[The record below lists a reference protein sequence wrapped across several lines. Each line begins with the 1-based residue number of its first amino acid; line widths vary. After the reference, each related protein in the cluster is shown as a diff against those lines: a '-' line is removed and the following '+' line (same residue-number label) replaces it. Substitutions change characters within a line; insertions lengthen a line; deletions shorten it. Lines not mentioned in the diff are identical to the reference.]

1 MNHQKLWDRVTKISL
16 FSAEEIAAF
25 LNSVLKKG
33 TVRTDAR
40 ANVHVQSKMP
50 AKVQIFFRLMPRGF
64 MTGGAEGEPPAF
76 LGTDQ
81 PEEFLNAY
89 FYEDGREVGVVRKN
103 KEGICPE
110 PFKDTKLNP
119 GIVYS
124 LSRDAFC
131 KEDEL
136 YGTDAA
142 SYAMVYLAVTLAQA
156 AEENDKPIRLC
167 LWNSSLS
174 GEGGILEAFR
184 ASDANYGILTAPV
197 LAGDA
202 AESGK
207 GICRV
212 AKDGCFVEPAGM
224 RKTMDQILGGSD
236 FCAAP
241 FVGKTDRSMEY
252 LSIAKNAQ
260 GTAGFYLPVEH
271 QNTRMQ
277 KINLADVEKTRN
289 CLLKIISEL

>member
-1 MNHQKLWDRVTKISL
+1 M
-16 FSAEEIAAF
+16 
-25 LNSVLKKG
+25 
-33 TVRTDAR
+33 
-40 ANVHVQSKMP
+40 
-50 AKVQIFFRLMPRGF
+50 
-64 MTGGAEGEPPAF
+64 
-76 LGTDQ
+76 
-81 PEEFLNAY
+81 
-89 FYEDGREVGVVRKN
+89 RKN

-124 LSRDAFC
+124 FSKGAC
-131 KEDEL
+131 CQADEL
-136 YGTDAA
+136 YGADAA
-142 SYAMVYLAVTLAQA
+142 SYAMVYLAAALAQA

-174 GEGGILEAFR
+174 GEDGVLEAFR
-184 ASDANYGILTAPV
+184 AADADYGILLAPV
-197 LAGDA
+197 LADGA

-207 GICRV
+207 GVCHV

-224 RKTMDQILGGSD
+224 RKTMERILGGCD
-236 FCAAP
+236 FCGAP

-252 LSIAKNAQ
+252 LIIAKNAQ
-260 GTAGFYLPVEH
+260 GTTGFYLPVAH

-277 KINLADVEKTRN
+277 KINLGDVEKTRN

>member
-1 MNHQKLWDRVTKISL
+1 MNHQNLWDCVTKISL
-16 FSAEEIAAF
+16 FLAEDIAAF
-25 LNSVLKKG
+25 FKEVLKKG
-33 TVRTDAR
+33 KVWTDAR
-40 ANVHVQSKMP
+40 ANVHYRSEAA
-50 AKVQIFFRLMPRGF
+50 AKVQLFFRLTPRGF
-64 MTGGAEGEPPAF
+64 MTGGTEDGALSF

-81 PEEFLNAY
+81 PEEFLNAM
-89 FYEDGREVGVVRKN
+89 FYEDGREAGVLRKN
-103 KEGICPE
+103 KEGIRPE
-110 PFKDTKLNP
+110 PFENTALNP

-124 LSRDAFC
+124 FSKGAYC
-131 KEDEL
+131 QADEL
-136 YGTDAA
+136 YSTDAA
-142 SYAMVYLAVTLAQA
+142 SYAMVYLAATLAQA

-174 GEGGILEAFR
+174 GEGGVLEAFR
-184 ASDANYGILTAPV
+184 AADADYGILLAPV
-197 LAGDA
+197 LAEGA

-207 GICRV
+207 GVCHV

-224 RKTMDQILGGSD
+224 RETMERILGGCD
-236 FCAAP
+236 FCGAP

-260 GTAGFYLPVEH
+260 GTAGFYLPVAH

-277 KINLADVEKTRN
+277 KINLGDVEKTRN

>member
-40 ANVHVQSKMP
+40 ANVHVLSKMP

-124 LSRDAFC
+124 LSKDAFC

-136 YGTDAA
+136 YGMDAA

-184 ASDANYGILTAPV
+184 AFDANYGILTAPV

-207 GICRV
+207 GVCRV

-224 RKTMDQILGGSD
+224 RKTMDRILGGSD
-236 FCAAP
+236 FCVAP

>member
-1 MNHQKLWDRVTKISL
+1 MNHQKLWDCVTKISL
-16 FSAEEIAAF
+16 FSAEDIAAF
-25 LNSVLKKG
+25 FKEVLKKG
-33 TVRTDAR
+33 KVWTDAR
-40 ANVHVQSKMP
+40 ANIHYQSEAA
-50 AKVQIFFRLMPRGF
+50 AKVQLFFRLTPRGF
-64 MTGGAEGEPPAF
+64 MTGGTEGGAPSF

-81 PEEFLNAY
+81 PEEFLNAM
-89 FYEDGREVGVVRKN
+89 FYEDGREAGVLRKN
-103 KEGICPE
+103 KEGIRPE
-110 PFKDTKLNP
+110 PFGNTALNP

-124 LSRDAFC
+124 FSKGAC
-131 KEDEL
+131 CQADEL
-136 YGTDAA
+136 YSTDAA
-142 SYAMVYLAVTLAQA
+142 SYAMVYLAAALAQA

-197 LAGDA
+197 LADDA

-207 GICRV
+207 GVCRV
-212 AKDGCFVEPAGM
+212 AKDGCFVEPAEM
-224 RKTMDQILGGSD
+224 RETMERILGGCD
-236 FCAAP
+236 FCGAP

-260 GTAGFYLPVEH
+260 GTAGFYLPVAH

>member
-40 ANVHVQSKMP
+40 ANVHVQSETP
-50 AKVQIFFRLMPRGF
+50 AKVQLFFRLTPRGF
-64 MTGGAEGEPPAF
+64 MPGGAEGEPPAF

-89 FYEDGREVGVVRKN
+89 FYEDGREAGVLRKN
-103 KEGICPE
+103 KESICPE

-124 LSRDAFC
+124 FSKDAFC

-142 SYAMVYLAVTLAQA
+142 SYAMVYLAAALAQA

-184 ASDANYGILTAPV
+184 ASDADYGILAAPV
-197 LAGDA
+197 LEGDA
-202 AESGK
+202 APGGK
-207 GICRV
+207 GVYHV

-224 RKTMDQILGGSD
+224 RETMERILSGCD

-260 GTAGFYLPVEH
+260 GTAGFYLPVAY